1 MLVVRTFFFFLFVLR
16 FSDGRS
22 LDDSLGISPWLLA
35 ASETLSETDPGSGGD
50 PDLGSGYDLHLPST
64 EPPPIKDATFA
75 VNPVLQHTCRRE
87 EADGYLWLET
97 AAPGLAEVPCIGEEA
112 AGGPLAARE
121 CGIVEMPEY
130 GYSVAFWRGPDCSAC
145 RVCKPATKSC
155 KGESSYDM
163 DWEETPVGKDPS
175 VSVTACKIYDI
186 MAYVFSYFYV
196 HVCTTQSSLFT
207 WSHGVTVFCY
217 QGQVVEK
224 PCDERLGLRG
234 PSVKRRC
241 VEYPPLREVVEKP
254 CDEQLGLRGP
264 SVKRRCVEY
273 PPLSMAVWEV
283 PDMTECVSAFTNSTI
298 FQVAL
303 LEQYFTM
310 YLNFTVQWMK
320 RNVCPPE
327 TTFRE
332 ENGKGVFRWPLTL
345 AGFPALADCPYGSIL
360 PSARLIRDLILDIS
374 LGVFQNQEI
383 PVENYNGTSLTDNF
397 LHALWTSSMDNFVE
411 SDVYK
416 EGKEFFESI
425 LNKTGEEASKHP
437 RRRWSEG
444 AAEPIVIHRPESRPR
459 HLHHF
464 GTSDHEDSVGVESS
478 NNNDTTNQTQE
489 PPARNK
495 VTWENFANVLLHME
509 LLLRRASRKC
519 VQNEDG
525 TVSWTEPLTWM
536 CRSKDSEPFEDLY
549 NILSDSAR
557 VEAFISSI
565 EHVTGDLGNI
575 RTPDVELTLN
585 MFETAHKVDQIYSP
599 EVEPQAFPGMTF
611 VSLHSPSNLTN
622 CTDHGGAGNLSLR
635 NHTFQTI
642 PGDLQQTVE
651 RIDISVLSELI
662 YIPHAVFD
670 QADAR
675 AALDANCSWHHSG
688 DTHAIQFVLYENDR
702 LFPSDING
710 QNDIHNGTSSNEDHG
725 GPSLVSLQEDHQLK
739 IGSRVL
745 ASKIQGR
752 CVKNLTEPVVII
764 LKHKMKG
771 RTPTCVFWDFDAAG
785 GAGAWSTEGCWV
797 HQTVD
802 DVTEC
807 HCNHLT
813 NFALIMDI
821 SDQFGAGPLPVEHR
835 TALSWISWLGCGL
848 SMVGLIGTLVSLLFV
863 RRLRQL
869 KTTPCH
875 LNLSTAM
882 LLAMVSLQVG
892 VKQTDSRVACGVQ
905 AALIQYF
912 LLVSLAWMAVEAL
925 LMYQNL
931 VKVVLTQPRFFFCR
945 SCVTAW
951 VVPAIVVTAS
961 VSLRWDS
968 YGADDRCWISDAA
981 VFFATFFVPTML
993 IVVFNSAIFVLVIRS
1008 LVVRKVPGDGFTTR
1022 RKDRV
1027 REARSAVGLMV
1038 LLGLTYLFG
1047 SFTVGDAR
1055 LVFQYIFAITN
1066 SVQGFL
1072 IFLFFAVIPL
1082 YRQRKTKKKRSDLH
1096 CKMPAK
1102 IQSRVSV
1109 VSLDVSSRLRR
1120 SSSQSTVES
1129 FTGDCEAVRRNV
1141 GALPSVAEEQPEITD
1156 DDRPGTDIPDE
1167 ARTTNER
1174 EGQRFPANA
1183 VTLKHDDQNSP
1194 DFPTPSHGYCPRGR
1208 VFGHGFLRR
1217 AHVSTSESQVDLTL
1231 WDDEQY

>member
-1 MLVVRTFFFFLFVLR
+1 MLVVRTFFFLFVLR

-35 ASETLSETDPGSGGD
+35 ASETLSETDAGSGEED
-50 PDLGSGYDLHLPST
+50 VDLGSGNDVNLNLKST

-87 EADGYLWLET
+87 EADGYLWPET

-112 AGGPLAARE
+112 DAGRVATRE

-130 GYSVAFWRGPDCSAC
+130 GYSVAFWRGPDCSKC

-163 DWEETPVGKDPS
+163 DWEDTPIGE
-175 VSVTACKIYDI
+175 
-186 MAYVFSYFYV
+186 
-196 HVCTTQSSLFT
+196 
-207 WSHGVTVFCY
+207 
-217 QGQVVEK
+217 VVEK

-234 PSVKRRC
+234 S
-241 VEYPPLREVVEKP
+241 
-254 CDEQLGLRGP
+254 

-283 PDMTECVSAFTNSTI
+283 PDMTECVSAFANSTI
-298 FQVAL
+298 FQTTL

-310 YLNFTVQWMK
+310 YLNSTVQWMK

-327 TTFRE
+327 TTFIE
-332 ENGKGVFRWPLTL
+332 ENRKGIFRWPLTL

-374 LGVFQNQEI
+374 LGVFQHQEI
-383 PVENYNGTSLTDNF
+383 PVEKYNGTSLTDNF
-397 LHALWTSSMDNFVE
+397 LNTLWTSSMDNFVE

-416 EGKEFFESI
+416 EGKEFFEKI
-425 LNKTGEEASKHP
+425 FNKTGEGANDRKRQ
-437 RRRWSEG
+437 RRSEK
-444 AAEPIVIHRPESRPR
+444 ATERIVVRRPEIRPR
-459 HLHHF
+459 HLDHF
-464 GTSDHEDSVGVESS
+464 GTSDYGGNAAVDSFNHSE
-478 NNNDTTNQTQE
+478 TTNQTQE
-489 PPARNK
+489 PPSRNK
-495 VTWENFANVLLHME
+495 VTWENFANVLLHLE

-525 TVSWTEPLTWM
+525 SVSWTEPMTWM
-536 CRSKDSEPFEDLY
+536 CRSKDSAPFEDLY
-549 NILSDSAR
+549 KILSDSAR
-557 VEAFISSI
+557 VEAFISSV
-565 EHVTGDLGNI
+565 EHVTGDLGNF

-585 MFETAHKVDQIYSP
+585 MFETAHKVDQVYSP
-599 EVEPQAFPGMTF
+599 EIASTLIETISSLVGSSPGTLSLEETHRLLLLINTIVDDAMTDNMTSYSVVTDNVVVNIEKVEPQAFPGMTF
-611 VSLHSPSNLTN
+611 VSLHGPSNLTN
-622 CTDHGGAGNLSLR
+622 YTDHGGSGNLSLR

-642 PGDLQQTVE
+642 PGDLQETV
-651 RIDISVLSELI
+651 RQIDISVLSELI

-670 QADAR
+670 DADVR
-675 AALDANCSWHHSG
+675 AALDANCSWHHHS
-688 DTHAIQFVLYENDR
+688 HNLRAIQFVLYENDR

-710 QNDIHNGTSSNEDHG
+710 QNDLQNGTNSTENHEGLLKED
-725 GPSLVSLQEDHQLK
+725 QHQLT

-771 RTPTCVFWDFDAAG
+771 RTPKCVFWDFGAAG

-821 SDQFGAGPLPVEHR
+821 ADQFGAGPLPAEHR
-835 TALSWISWLGCGL
+835 TALNWISWLGCGL
-848 SMVGLIGTLVSLLFV
+848 SMAGLIGTLVSLLFV
-863 RRLRQL
+863 RSLRQL

-875 LNLSTAM
+875 VNLSAAM

-892 VKQTDSRVACGVQ
+892 VKQTDSRLACGVQ

-931 VKVVLTQPRFFFCR
+931 VKVVLRPPRFFFCR

-961 VSLRWDS
+961 VFLRWDS
-968 YGADDRCWISDAA
+968 YGADDRCWISDTA
-981 VFFATFFVPTML
+981 VFFATFFVPSMI
-993 IVVFNSAIFVLVIRS
+993 IVVFNSVIFGLVIRS
-1008 LVVRKVPGDGFTTR
+1008 LMVRKVPGDGFATR
-1022 RKDRV
+1022 RRDRV
-1027 REARSAVGLMV
+1027 REARSAIGLMV

-1066 SVQGFL
+1066 SIQGFL

-1082 YRQRKTKKKRSDLH
+1082 YRQRTSKKNRSDLH
-1096 CKMPAK
+1096 SKMPSRG
-1102 IQSRVSV
+1102 QSKMSV
-1109 VSLDVSSRLRR
+1109 MSLDVSSRLRR

-1129 FTGDCEAVRRNV
+1129 FTEDCEAVRRKV
-1141 GALPSVAEEQPEITD
+1141 GTLPAVKEVDEEPPETD
-1156 DDRPGTDIPDE
+1156 DDGRTSTDILDE
-1167 ARTTNER
+1167 TRTTEER
-1174 EGQRFPANA
+1174 ESQRFSASA
-1183 VTLKHDDQNSP
+1183 MTETLKNDDQSN
-1194 DFPTPSHGYCPRGR
+1194 PTFLPSSHGYCTRGR

-1217 AHVSTSESQVDLTL
+1217 AHVSTSESEVDLTL
-1231 WDDEQY
+1231 WDGEQC

>member
-35 ASETLSETDPGSGGD
+35 ASETLSETDSGSGGD

-112 AGGPLAARE
+112 AGGPVAARE

-163 DWEETPVGKDPS
+163 DWEETPVG
-175 VSVTACKIYDI
+175 
-186 MAYVFSYFYV
+186 
-196 HVCTTQSSLFT
+196 
-207 WSHGVTVFCY
+207 
-217 QGQVVEK
+217 
-224 PCDERLGLRG
+224 
-234 PSVKRRC
+234 
-241 VEYPPLREVVEKP
+241 EVVEKP

-397 LHALWTSSMDNFVE
+397 LHALWTSSLDNFVE

-437 RRRWSEG
+437 RRRGSEG
-444 AAEPIVIHRPESRPR
+444 AAEPIVIRRPEIRPR

-464 GTSDHEDSVGVESS
+464 GTSDHEDSVGIESSS
-478 NNNDTTNQTQE
+478 NNETINQTQE

-599 EVEPQAFPGMTF
+599 EIASTLIETISSLVGSSPGTLSMEEAHRLILLINTIVDDAMTGNMTSYSVVTDNVVVNIEKVEPQAFPGMTF

-752 CVKNLTEPVVII
+752 CVKNLTEPVIII

-875 LNLSTAM
+875 LNLSAAM

-951 VVPAIVVTAS
+951 GKISSNLLTTILMPEDNYS
-961 VSLRWDS
+961 V
-968 YGADDRCWISDAA
+968 
-981 VFFATFFVPTML
+981 
-993 IVVFNSAIFVLVIRS
+993 
-1008 LVVRKVPGDGFTTR
+1008 
-1022 RKDRV
+1022 
-1027 REARSAVGLMV
+1027 
-1038 LLGLTYLFG
+1038 
-1047 SFTVGDAR
+1047 
-1055 LVFQYIFAITN
+1055 
-1066 SVQGFL
+1066 
-1072 IFLFFAVIPL
+1072 
-1082 YRQRKTKKKRSDLH
+1082 
-1096 CKMPAK
+1096 
-1102 IQSRVSV
+1102 
-1109 VSLDVSSRLRR
+1109 
-1120 SSSQSTVES
+1120 
-1129 FTGDCEAVRRNV
+1129 
-1141 GALPSVAEEQPEITD
+1141 
-1156 DDRPGTDIPDE
+1156 
-1167 ARTTNER
+1167 
-1174 EGQRFPANA
+1174 
-1183 VTLKHDDQNSP
+1183 
-1194 DFPTPSHGYCPRGR
+1194 
-1208 VFGHGFLRR
+1208 
-1217 AHVSTSESQVDLTL
+1217 
-1231 WDDEQY
+1231 